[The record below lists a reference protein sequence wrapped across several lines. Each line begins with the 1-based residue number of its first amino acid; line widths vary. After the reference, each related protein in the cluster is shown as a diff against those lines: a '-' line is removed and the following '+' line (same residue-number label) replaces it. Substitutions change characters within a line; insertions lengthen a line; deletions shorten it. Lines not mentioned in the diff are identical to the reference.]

1 MVMLPE
7 NTDDHVHLFL
17 PVVRFK
23 FYLLM
28 FFSWV
33 SLVKMSAI
41 LAPLASIA
49 VVLELKRSQVTYLV
63 TVNQGSSV
71 FQG

>member
-1 MVMLPE
+1 
-7 NTDDHVHLFL
+7 
-17 PVVRFK
+17 
-23 FYLLM
+23 M

-41 LAPLASIA
+41 PALLASIA
-49 VVLELKRSQVTYLV
+49 VVLELKRSQATYLV

>member
-1 MVMLPE
+1 ML
-7 NTDDHVHLFL
+7 
-17 PVVRFK
+17 
-23 FYLLM
+23 
-28 FFSWV
+28 FSWV

>member
-41 LAPLASIA
+41 PALLASIA
-49 VVLELKRSQVTYLV
+49 VVLELKRSQVVYLV
-63 TVNQGSSV
+63 TVIQGSSV